1 MRVTEKHK
9 QFIRRYLETGN
20 ATRAY
25 MEVMNNENYKYCKI
39 KSCTLLADPD
49 IKAYAKEVQQEI
61 SDNFIFGIENVQK
74 FWIEVMLDEN
84 EKMPN
89 RMRASEDLARSLG
102 GFTDKQDV
110 NVSSTVIFKGE
121 DNIED

>member
-110 NVSSTVIFKGE
+110 NLNGSVIFKGE

>member
-61 SDNFIFGIENVQK
+61 SDNFIFGMENVQK

-110 NVSSTVIFKGE
+110 NLNSTVIFKGE

>member
-61 SDNFIFGIENVQK
+61 SDNFIFGMENVQK

-110 NVSSTVIFKGE
+110 NLNGSVIFKGE

>member
-39 KSCTLLADPD
+39 KSCTLLADLD

-61 SDNFIFGIENVQK
+61 SDNFIFGMENVQK

-110 NVSSTVIFKGE
+110 NLNGSVIFKGE

>member
-9 QFIRRYLETGN
+9 QFVRRYLETGN